1 MIPDIDFIQ
10 TCFGRFNA
18 QIFGGSLPIPPL
30 KLTRAAS
37 FFGKVHYRRHRNL
50 LGKEI
55 KSDFE
60 IRISTSFDLPE
71 REWED
76 VIIHEMLHYYID
88 LNGIRDSS
96 AHGPVFRSMMQQ
108 INEKYGRQLTV
119 SKRTAVP
126 RQRRKR
132 TGASTFCISIL
143 SDGSRGITICSPA
156 RVSYMKR
163 YLPRYYRLQQMQ
175 WHSLESSVL
184 DRYPKSIKPR
194 IYRLRDED
202 YLKLQEALIQAEAQ
216 ASAVPADQSRP

>member
-1 MIPDIDFIQ
+1 MIPDICFIQ
-10 TCFGRFNA
+10 TCFERFNS
-18 QIFGGSLPIPPL
+18 QIFGGSLPLTPL
-30 KLTRAAS
+30 KLTKASS
-37 FFGKVHYRRHRNL
+37 FFGKLHYRRHRNIF
-50 LGKEI
+50 GKET

-96 AHGPVFRSMMQQ
+96 AHGPVFRSMMQE
-108 INEKYGRQLTV
+108 INEKYGRRLTV
-119 SKRTAVP
+119 SKRTSAP
-126 RQRRKR
+126 RPRRRRSGK
-132 TGASTFCISIL
+132 TIFCLSIL

-163 YLPRYYRLQQMQ
+163 YLPRYYDIRQMQ
-175 WHSLESSVL
+175 WFCMESSVL

-202 YLKLQEALIQAEAQ
+202 FHQLFPIDPTF
-216 ASAVPADQSRP
+216 S